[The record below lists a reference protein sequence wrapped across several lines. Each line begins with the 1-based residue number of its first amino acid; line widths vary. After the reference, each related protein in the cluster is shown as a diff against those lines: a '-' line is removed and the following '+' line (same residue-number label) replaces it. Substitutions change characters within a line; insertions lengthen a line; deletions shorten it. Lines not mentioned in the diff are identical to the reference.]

1 MEYWSLKIMTIMT
14 FLMIY
19 EDLYEI
25 LLSGKNEDT
34 QLSVQYGINNL

>member
-1 MEYWSLKIMTIMT
+1 MEYRSLKIMTMMT

-25 LLSGKNEDT
+25 LLSGRNEDT
-34 QLSVQYGINNL
+34 